1 MNARPRWL
9 LLAAG
14 VVLCALTAVAAA
26 QRDDSAIDAAT
37 AQRELLVMLRLPAP
51 HFRPDASYA
60 GGYDAAFGREG
71 RRRTASALAAEF
83 GLRVVDDWPMPALGV
98 DCFVLEAPPGSAL
111 DRIADA
117 IARDDRVES
126 IQRMNLFHVLGH
138 DDPLYPLQPAKAQW
152 HLDELHAFASGR
164 NVRVA
169 AIDSGVDVD
178 HPDLRGRVVLARNFV
193 DVRPIVAEAH
203 GTAVAGIIAARA
215 DDGVGIAGVAPEAA
229 LMALRAC
236 WQITDEGAA
245 ACSSFTLAK
254 ALQFALERD
263 ARIVNLSLAGPPDT
277 LLARLVAAA
286 VARGTVVVA
295 AAAPQRSDGGF
306 PASVPGVLAVD
317 ADDGHD
323 ASAVVLLAPGR
334 DIPAPLP
341 GKRWGFVSG
350 ASFAA
355 AEVAGLAALL
365 LELAPNGTPRELRAS
380 LDARDPSDHASD
392 RHAIDA
398 CAAVARMA
406 GACAC
411 RCTVA
416 HGSPL
421 APP

>member
-1 MNARPRWL
+1 LR
-9 LLAAG
+9 LAASLA
-14 VVLCALTAVAAA
+14 LCVLTAAAA
-26 QRDDSAIDAAT
+26 AAERDDAAIDAAT
-37 AQRELLVMLRLPAP
+37 AQRQLLVMLRLPPP
-51 HFRPDASYA
+51 HFRPDASYG

-98 DCFVLEAPPGSAL
+98 DCFVLEAPPNVAL
-111 DRIADA
+111 DRIVEAMAHDA
-117 IARDDRVES
+117 RVES
-126 IQRMNLFHVLGH
+126 IQRMNLFRVLGH

-152 HLDELHAFASGR
+152 HLDELHAFATGR

-178 HPDLRGRVVLARNFV
+178 HPDLRGRVALARNFV
-193 DVRPIVAEAH
+193 DARPAVAEAH

-215 DDGVGIAGVAPEAA
+215 DDGVGIAGVAPDAA

-236 WQITDEGAA
+236 WQLGDEGVA

-254 ALQFALERD
+254 ALQFALEHD

-295 AAAPQRSDGGF
+295 AAAPQPADGGF
-306 PASVPGVLAVD
+306 PASVPGVLAVG

-323 ASAVVLLAPGR
+323 APAVVLLAPGR

-341 GKRWGFVSG
+341 GQRWGFVSG

-365 LELAPNGTPRELRAS
+365 LEVAPNGTPRELRAS
-380 LDARDPSDHASD
+380 LDAQDPPDHTSQ

-398 CAAVARMA
+398 CAALARMA

-411 RCTVA
+411 RCAVA
-416 HGSPL
+416 RGAPL